1 MDSSDTIA
9 GSLGLES
16 SEAMSALQLNGIKL
30 DSKHTVL
37 TPGKLES
44 MVEKSTGNHKG
55 AAHKKS
61 WQSVSG
67 RFHDLFGR
75 FHN

>member
-9 GSLGLES
+9 GPLGLES
-16 SEAMSALQLNGIKL
+16 GETMSALQLNGIKL

-44 MVEKSTGNHKG
+44 MVEKSDRK
-55 AAHKKS
+55 
-61 WQSVSG
+61 
-67 RFHDLFGR
+67 L
-75 FHN
+75 